1 MNDSAESDA
10 EAGARV
16 AEDESRK
23 TDRELEVLKMQLEL
37 RKVEIAAQERI
48 AVIGERTAQLEL
60 RTAQLEL
67 RKAEIDAQARAEAK
81 AKKEAESFIASG
93 EFLHSS
99 QVSKRFPDIH
109 LNLTLAITIV
119 LSTITHSLIFCFFM
133 DALGTEFLESIR
145 PAWVARFLTTL
156 KSSGLYQVIVFMFE
170 FLSRVGKRLLLK
182 SQTANTP
189 VSDEMNPLISSDNER
204 PDVMQG

>member
-37 RKVEIAAQERI
+37 RKVEM
-48 AVIGERTAQLEL
+48 RTAQLEL

-109 LNLTLAITIV
+109 LILTLAITIV

-145 PAWVARFLTTL
+145 SAWVARFLTTL

-189 VSDEMNPLISSDNER
+189 VSDEVSPLLGSDSE
-204 PDVMQG
+204 

>member
-37 RKVEIAAQERI
+37 RKVEM
-48 AVIGERTAQLEL
+48 RTAQLEL

-109 LNLTLAITIV
+109 LILTLAITIV

-204 PDVMQG
+204 PDVLQG

>member
-16 AEDESRK
+16 AMDESRK
-23 TDRELEVLKMQLEL
+23 TDRELEVLKMKLEL
-37 RKVEIAAQERI
+37 RKVEM
-48 AVIGERTAQLEL
+48 

-109 LNLTLAITIV
+109 LILTLAITIV

-189 VSDEMNPLISSDNER
+189 VSDEVSPLLGSDSE
-204 PDVMQG
+204 